1 MKTQDKDLG
10 RKILKIEGNVSN
22 ANYIK
27 FPGRNAKQNTLG
39 LIGNYVNYKN
49 NFIGLFL
56 NLSSNRKLVWVQ
68 YHVLDWE

>member
-1 MKTQDKDLG
+1 MG

-39 LIGNYVNYKN
+39 LIGNYVKYKN
-49 NFIGLFL
+49 NLKGLFL
-56 NLSSNRKLVWVQ
+56 NLSSNWKLVWVQ
-68 YHVLDWE
+68 YLVLNWK